1 MNRTAIRVLVLVAA
15 AALAVA
21 AAGFAAGP
29 ARADYG
35 PGAVYQV
42 ELSANAPG
50 PGQLH
55 GVGGQGGGGI
65 WIWIALN
72 RDGTGDY
79 AGSDCGH
86 GTGAASDKGDVTW
99 HYDGTNVVIDGVV
112 LNGLGGFPTT
122 ITVPS
127 AYGHYTGTVGSF
139 LTLPGFLPP
148 FIGTSQLQVAP

>member
-1 MNRTAIRVLVLVAA
+1 MNRTAIRVLMLVAT
-15 AALAVA
+15 AALALA
-21 AAGFAAGP
+21 AAGFAASP

-65 WIWIALN
+65 WLWIELN

-86 GTGAASDKGDVTW
+86 GMGAASDRGDVTW
-99 HYDGTNVVIDGVV
+99 HYDGASVVIDGIV

-148 FIGTSQLQVAP
+148 FIGRSQLQVAP